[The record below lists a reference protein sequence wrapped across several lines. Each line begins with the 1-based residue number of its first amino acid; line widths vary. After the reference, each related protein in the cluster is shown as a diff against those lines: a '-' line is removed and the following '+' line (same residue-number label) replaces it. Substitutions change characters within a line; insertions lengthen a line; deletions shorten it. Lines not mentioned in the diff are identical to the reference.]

1 MNGEVNGT
9 TDCEEP
15 MDVDDSP
22 IKHVKNPSS
31 SDVNNLSDT
40 DNNCDSDP
48 NKETNSVSENCI
60 TSPKAAVNSQVPEQ
74 EEEASSNGFQDHEGK
89 DEAEKSNNENQQVQM
104 NDSVDD
110 DDAVEQHMNKEDSSE
125 KEEQGKEEGKN
136 KEEKEEV
143 EEEDE
148 DVVLMEDD
156 VADPLETDTNPL
168 EEEDNLEQV
177 KPASNNECINLD
189 DSIGPEHEES
199 DPLVTD
205 NDQNNTL
212 ETKSKGELVHDKK
225 EEMVLGKT
233 NAECDSTNENETTHS
248 PEENQEDCDSK
259 EKDETEKIEKMDI
272 EDDENKSDSPD
283 KSKMEDENEKTPDGK
298 GKKKKTPQQPINITP
313 RRSSRNVQKP
323 KLYVDEPDIKA
334 ISPPAKKVADDP
346 DIEEIV
352 PQDPLAM
359 DSPISEKKNKKT
371 VVVSDP
377 KRLVEIATGSKQSKP
392 GKKEPTLVIIDTNSI
407 LSGRGPVPVTPTS
420 SLTQTTMAG
429 SSRTQAYSVL
439 PMALPAQGM
448 YPQAM
453 PRQPHLK
460 SIVMSQ
466 SSSPSPPIAPKPPVI
481 LPSLTD
487 DMYVVEAPS
496 FIVPYVYEK
505 PPIKP
510 LKGFVEQVEQAIKEI
525 KAQLEKEKEK
535 EKEDKKNEE
544 LEKISDEKE
553 EVKDIK
559 EDKKDI
565 KEEKK
570 DIKEDNKEDK
580 SDLKEGKSDIKVE
593 ETEEKDEKEKKSDE
607 KNKEEDKN
615 KDKAETSEVTTKTE
629 SEKEV
634 KPNDAVKEEK
644 MDIDLET
651 PKDAKDEVTSSVKEK
666 VETKEAEKST
676 STKTIDSKPAE
687 TEKSDKPSDEGKS
700 EESEKKKSSSYFD
713 NPLGK
718 FFIQIGVNLVQ
729 EHVQTDLLRS
739 QKRKKERDGSKCTP
753 EVQQAMNSLI
763 RSLEF
768 SRETNEPFKLELKKC
783 EYCSFKTE
791 SALVMAH
798 HLETPHMRNYV
809 YRCNFC
815 PLEVRSPHDIL
826 YHMEAEHNVRGRLER
841 APAFHQCPS
850 CPFEDNQKGKLSR
863 HLLSCAKKYRPERN
877 QVCLN

>member
-1 MNGEVNGT
+1 MNGEINGT
-9 TDCEEP
+9 MDCEEP

-31 SDVNNLSDT
+31 SDINSLSDT
-40 DNNCDSDP
+40 DKNCDSDP

-60 TSPKAAVNSQVPEQ
+60 PSPKATVNSQVPEQ
-74 EEEASSNGFQDHEGK
+74 EEESSSNGLKDHECE
-89 DEAEKSNNENQQVQM
+89 DEADKSNNENQQVQID
-104 NDSVDD
+104 DSVDD
-110 DDAVEQHMNKEDSSE
+110 DDTVEQHINKENSSE
-125 KEEQGKEEGKN
+125 KEEEKENEEGK
-136 KEEKEEV
+136 EKEEV
-143 EEEDE
+143 EDEDE
-148 DVVLMEDD
+148 DVVLMEDE

-168 EEEDNLEQV
+168 IEEENLEQD

-189 DSIGPEHEES
+189 DSVSPEHEES

-205 NDQNNTL
+205 NDQNDTS
-212 ETKSKGELVHDKK
+212 ETKNKDELMHDKK
-225 EEMVLGKT
+225 EDIVLDKT
-233 NAECDSTNENETTHS
+233 NEESDTTTENETTHS
-248 PEENQEDCDSK
+248 TEENQEDCDSK
-259 EKDETEKIEKMDI
+259 EKDETDKIEKMDI
-272 EDDENKSDSPD
+272 EEDENKNDSPE

-371 VVVSDP
+371 VVVNDP

-420 SLTQTTMAG
+420 SLTQTSMAG

-535 EKEDKKNEE
+535 EREDKKNEE
-544 LEKISDEKE
+544 LEKKSDEKE
-553 EVKDIK
+553 
-559 EDKKDI
+559 DI

-570 DIKEDNKEDK
+570 EKSDLKEDK
-580 SDLKEGKSDIKVE
+580 SDLKDDKTDLKDDKTDLKGE
-593 ETEEKDEKEKKSDE
+593 ETNEKEKKQDE
-607 KNKEEDKN
+607 NDKEEDKN
-615 KDKAETSEVTTKTE
+615 KDKEETSEVAIKKE
-629 SEKEV
+629 GEKEV
-634 KPNDAVKEEK
+634 QPNDVVKEEK
-644 MDIDLET
+644 MDVDLET
-651 PKDAKDEVTSSVKEK
+651 PKDAKDEITSSDKEK

-687 TEKSDKPSDEGKS
+687 PEKSDKPSEEGKS
-700 EESEKKKSSSYFD
+700 EEGEKKKSSSYFD

-877 QVCLN
+877 QVCLNQSNFTLN

>member
-1 MNGEVNGT
+1 MNGEINGT
-9 TDCEEP
+9 MDCEEP

-31 SDVNNLSDT
+31 SDINSLSDT

-60 TSPKAAVNSQVPEQ
+60 PSPKATVNSQVPEQ
-74 EEEASSNGFQDHEGK
+74 EEELSSNGLKDHECE
-89 DEAEKSNNENQQVQM
+89 DEADKSNNENQQVQID
-104 NDSVDD
+104 DSVDD
-110 DDAVEQHMNKEDSSE
+110 DVEQHTNKENSSE
-125 KEEQGKEEGKN
+125 KEEEKEKEEGK
-136 KEEKEEV
+136 EKEGV
-143 EEEDE
+143 EDEDE
-148 DVVLMEDD
+148 DVVLMEDE

-168 EEEDNLEQV
+168 EEDENLEQD

-189 DSIGPEHEES
+189 DSVSPEHEES

-205 NDQNNTL
+205 NDQNDTS
-212 ETKSKGELVHDKK
+212 ETKNKDELMHDKK
-225 EEMVLGKT
+225 EDIVLDKT
-233 NAECDSTNENETTHS
+233 NEENDTTTENETTHS
-248 PEENQEDCDSK
+248 AEENQEDCDSK
-259 EKDETEKIEKMDI
+259 EKDETDKIEKMDI
-272 EDDENKSDSPD
+272 DEDENKNDSPE

-371 VVVSDP
+371 VVVNDP

-420 SLTQTTMAG
+420 SLTQTSMAG

-460 SIVMSQ
+460 SIVMPQ

-535 EKEDKKNEE
+535 EREDKKNEE
-544 LEKISDEKE
+544 LEKKSDEKE
-553 EVKDIK
+553 
-559 EDKKDI
+559 DI

-570 DIKEDNKEDK
+570 EKSDLKEDK
-580 SDLKEGKSDIKVE
+580 SDLKDDKTEDLKGE
-593 ETEEKDEKEKKSDE
+593 ETNEKEKKQDE
-607 KNKEEDKN
+607 NDKEEDKN
-615 KDKAETSEVTTKTE
+615 KDKEETSEVAIKKEGETE
-629 SEKEV
+629 V
-634 KPNDAVKEEK
+634 QPNDVVKEEK
-644 MDIDLET
+644 MNVDLET
-651 PKDAKDEVTSSVKEK
+651 PKDAKDEITSSDKEK

-687 TEKSDKPSDEGKS
+687 PEKTDKPSEEGKS
-700 EESEKKKSSSYFD
+700 EEGEKKKSSSYFD

-877 QVCLN
+877 QVCLNQSNFTLN